1 VIEFTRLCL
10 RLGLTPAEV
19 DGWLAARYLAAGR
32 EPVPLRLQ
40 PRAVVRAVVDLL
52 AGLHLARFNRPYSS

>member
-32 EPVPLRLQ
+32 APVPLRLQ
-40 PRAVVRAVVDLL
+40 PRAVHRAVVDLL
-52 AGLHLARFNRPYSS
+52 AGLYVARFGKASSS